1 MCWFSLRMKVL
12 LVENNQPANVSLRY
26 VHVIG
31 VGAVW
36 PDEDLDAR
44 VQLHTAHLLVCQG
57 KGKDE
62 T

>member
-12 LVENNQPANVSLRY
+12 LVENNQPANVSLRC

-36 PDEDLDAR
+36 PDEDLDAGG
-44 VQLHTAHLLVCQG
+44 QLHPAHLLVCQG
-57 KGKDE
+57 KGK